1 MADIPSPIYCDTCG
15 DAYVEWE
22 GANCDF
28 CVADGRA
35 DFVPKPAP
43 VIKVIDLTN
52 DEEDEY
58 DDVIIIGV
66 KRGRREILNSSNKR
80 RAVYLIK

>member
-28 CVADGRA
+28 CVADGRG

-43 VIKVIDLTN
+43 VKVIDLTN

-66 KRGRREILNSSNKR
+66 KRGRRQILNSSNKR